1 METALEQARDA
12 RLHILDEMN
21 KVIGR
26 SRETVSDN
34 APAMVTMKVE
44 SDKIRDVIGKGGAT
58 IRSITEETGASID
71 IDDDGTITIF
81 GEGVESRDAAVRL
94 IEGIVAEAEVGQIYN
109 GKVVKIAD
117 FGAFVN
123 ILPGKDGLVHIS
135 QIASERVEKV
145 TDYLSEGQIVKVI
158 VLDVERGRIKLSM
171 KEVPSDEVAAPA
183 SDVVEADAT
192 NEAEAAPASVDAVEV
207 EAAAVESAP
216 VEADVDQAAAQSKPS
231 QD

>member
-1 METALEQARDA
+1 M
-12 RLHILDEMN
+12 
-21 KVIGR
+21 
-26 SRETVSDN
+26 
-34 APAMVTMKVE
+34 
-44 SDKIRDVIGKGGAT
+44 
-58 IRSITEETGASID
+58 
-71 IDDDGTITIF
+71 
-81 GEGVESRDAAVRL
+81 

-192 NEAEAAPASVDAVEV
+192 NEAESVDAVEV

-216 VEADVDQAAAQSKPS
+216 VEADVDQADDAAAAQSKPS

>member
-1 METALEQARDA
+1 
-12 RLHILDEMN
+12 MN

-34 APAMVTMKVE
+34 APAMVTMKVD

-81 GEGVESRDAAVRL
+81 GEGLESRDAAVSM
-94 IEGIVAEAEVGQIYN
+94 IEGIVAEAEVGQIYD

-135 QIASERVEKV
+135 QIANERVEKV

-171 KEVPSDEVAAPA
+171 KEVPAASSEDSGPDEVESESATSASA
-183 SDVVEADAT
+183 SVESESVEVSSDVQQAADGAGDVDSGSADSEADT
-192 NEAEAAPASVDAVEV
+192 EAKAE
-207 EAAAVESAP
+207 
-216 VEADVDQAAAQSKPS
+216 
-231 QD
+231 